1 METRAMRRWIECVAS
16 HSIHSQFDCATD
28 DLFNARAN
36 ERTAYEQAQTTETYK
51 KMVRASVSYYAAA
64 VAFGEILQTVSADVK
79 EYVTEGVPDARPP
92 ESLARACALMES
104 EHVTSAVAKVAS
116 ALAHGAARG
125 ANARRVEESGEAT
138 TSGERA
144 GAAPENLLESLV
156 DVLLEPRRL
165 RAVSDFVGSTSKSLM
180 QSFVSVAKDNA
191 EVLKTLTGYDAG
203 ERDASANPSMADRAA
218 TFLEEP
224 RNRRAVIEIGREIA
238 DAATE
243 SYVRSMGE
251 DNTYADLFNAIKSEE
266 NKRLFLEVMK
276 AMVETS
282 VRTYVV
288 AGTEITIDPGS
299 VLRSPRTSASEHVSV
314 DKDDSPTSPLASRFD
329 RASSLYTPDRTN
341 GGEPQLNDG
350 GHFDSEIHSPVM
362 IGSWKELFAVATQS
376 SENRRLFLATTGTAT
391 SAALRGFASG
401 AYDLVF
407 KGKFAGHRMHIQ
419 YWILAMVFAMSSVTL
434 WVVLRILTFVAFGR
448 LPT

>member
-1 METRAMRRWIECVAS
+1 M
-16 HSIHSQFDCATD
+16 
-28 DLFNARAN
+28 ARAS
-36 ERTAYEQAQTTETYK
+36 
-51 KMVRASVSYYAAA
+51 MSYYAAA
-64 VAFGEILQTVSADVK
+64 VAFGEILQMVSADVK
-79 EYVTEGVPDARPP
+79 EYVTEGVADAQPP

-138 TSGERA
+138 TSGERTS
-144 GAAPENLLESLV
+144 AAPENLLESFV

-203 ERDASANPSMADRAA
+203 DAGDRDASTNPSMADRAA
-218 TFLEEP
+218 KFLEEP

-238 DAATE
+238 DAATA

-266 NKRLFLEVMK
+266 NKRLFLDVMK

-314 DKDDSPTSPLASRFD
+314 DKDDSPTSPLVSRFD
-329 RASSLYTPDRTN
+329 RASLHTPERTN
-341 GGEPQLNDG
+341 GGEPQLNDV

>member
-1 METRAMRRWIECVAS
+1 MHAPDAS
-16 HSIHSQFDCATD
+16 FDGLHAFNSQCEKFDCETD
-28 DLFNARAN
+28 DSCNERAN
-36 ERTAYEQAQTTETYK
+36 ERTAYEQAQTTDTYK
-51 KMVRASVSYYAAA
+51 KMVRASVSYYAAV

-104 EHVTSAVAKVAS
+104 EQVTSAVAKVAS

-125 ANARRVEESGEAT
+125 ANARRAEESGEAT
-138 TSGERA
+138 TSGET

-180 QSFVSVAKDNA
+180 QSFVCVAKDNA

-203 ERDASANPSMADRAA
+203 ERDTSANPSMADRAL

-251 DNTYADLFNAIKSEE
+251 DNTYADLFKAIKSEE
-266 NKRLFLEVMK
+266 NKRLFLDVMK

-288 AGTEITIDPGS
+288 AGTEITMDPGS
-299 VLRSPRTSASEHVSV
+299 VLRSPRISASERVSM
-314 DKDDSPTSPLASRFD
+314 DKDDSPTSPLVSHFD
-329 RASSLYTPDRTN
+329 RASLRTPERAN
-341 GGEPQLNDG
+341 GGEPQENDV
-350 GHFDSEIHSPVM
+350 GHSDSEIHSPVM

-376 SENRRLFLATTGTAT
+376 RENRRLFLATTGTAT

-407 KGKFAGHRMHIQ
+407 KGTFAGHRMHIQ
-419 YWILAMVFAMSSVTL
+419 YWILAVVFAMSSVTL
-434 WVVLRILTFVAFGR
+434 WVVLRILSFVAFGR